1 MTHDLTTVLT
11 TIAAASASIVAILG
25 GFIASKLIAISSE
38 RSAALER
45 LKQIN
50 EELAF
55 HVSER
60 DKFQAENDED
70 DALGFIQDTIDD
82 LYIGNT
88 LENVY
93 SSVDHPRVSMET
105 LKPYWDRAVTLK
117 EQFLKTHEQYIP
129 LTKDN
134 IPENLLLAV
143 KEDDFGYEVLRALAR
158 KQKQRIRAAERERE
172 RENHPFAFAAPD
184 INGLVMTDVM
194 TDVMTYVPVSGYS
207 YQKNCD
213 SIQEHKSAIALLN
226 LQKKQCEEQISTLKK
241 PRGMGIGLLIFALFT
256 ILCIIIP
263 LGCSPFSTD
272 SYKAFII
279 AKSVFLGLF
288 LIGLIAIFGYLVYLL
303 KWNQDS

>member
-1 MTHDLTTVLT
+1 MEYDLTTVLT

-45 LKQIN
+45 LKQID

-70 DALGFIQDTIDD
+70 DALDFIRNAIGD
-82 LYIGNT
+82 LYNGIP
-88 LENVY
+88 LETVY
-93 SSVDHPRVSMET
+93 SKVDHPRIPMET

-117 EQFLKTHEQYIP
+117 EQFLDRIQKHYALTEDYIP
-129 LTKDN
+129 QR
-134 IPENLLLAV
+134 LLLTV
-143 KEDDFGYEVLRALAR
+143 KKDDFGYEVLLELGMELERRTLEAEQAR
-158 KQKQRIRAAERERE
+158 GK
-172 RENHPFAFAAPD
+172 PSSPLGFVLPD
-184 INGLVMTDVM
+184 MSNLVMPS
-194 TDVMTYVPVSGYS
+194 VPVSGYS
-207 YQKNCD
+207 YRKNCD

-241 PRGMGIGLLIFALFT
+241 PRGMGLGLLIFALFT
-256 ILCIIIP
+256 IFCIIIP

-288 LIGLIAIFGYLVYLL
+288 VIGLIAIFGYLVYLL
-303 KWNQDS
+303 KWNQGS

>member
-1 MTHDLTTVLT
+1 MEYDLTTVLT

-45 LKQIN
+45 LKQID

-70 DALGFIQDTIDD
+70 DALDFIRNAIGD
-82 LYIGNT
+82 LYNGIP
-88 LENVY
+88 LETVY
-93 SSVDHPRVSMET
+93 SKVDHPRIPMET

-117 EQFLKTHEQYIP
+117 EQFLDRIQKHYALTEDYIP
-129 LTKDN
+129 QR
-134 IPENLLLAV
+134 LLLTV
-143 KEDDFGYEVLRALAR
+143 KKDDFGYEVLLELGMELERRTLEAEQAR
-158 KQKQRIRAAERERE
+158 GK
-172 RENHPFAFAAPD
+172 PSSPLGFVLPD
-184 INGLVMTDVM
+184 MSNLVMPS
-194 TDVMTYVPVSGYS
+194 VPVSGYS
-207 YQKNCD
+207 YRKNCD

-241 PRGMGIGLLIFALFT
+241 PRGMGLGLLIFALFT
-256 ILCIIIP
+256 IFCIIIP

>member
-1 MTHDLTTVLT
+1 MTTHDLTTVLT

-70 DALGFIQDTIDD
+70 DALGFIRDAIDD
-82 LYIGNT
+82 LYNGIP
-88 LENVY
+88 LETVY
-93 SSVDHPRVSMET
+93 SNVDHPRVSMET

-117 EQFLKTHEQYIP
+117 EQFLEKLNQRDTLTEDYIP
-129 LTKDN
+129 
-134 IPENLLLAV
+134 ESLLLDV
-143 KEDDFGYEVLRALAR
+143 KEDDFGYEVLRALGR
-158 KQKQRIRAAERERE
+158 KQKEKIRASERASARASS
-172 RENHPFAFAAPD
+172 PFGFTIPD
-184 INGLVMTDVM
+184 INDLVMTDVM
-194 TDVMTYVPVSGYS
+194 ADVPVSGYS

-226 LQKKQCEEQISTLKK
+226 FQKKQCEEQISTLKK

-288 LIGLIAIFGYLVYLL
+288 VIGLIAIFGYLVYLL

>member
-1 MTHDLTTVLT
+1 MEYDLTTVLT

-70 DALGFIQDTIDD
+70 DALGFIRDAIDD
-82 LYIGNT
+82 LYNGIP
-88 LENVY
+88 LETVY
-93 SSVDHPRVSMET
+93 SNVDHPRVSMET

-117 EQFLKTHEQYIP
+117 EQFLEKLNQRDTLTEDYIP
-129 LTKDN
+129 
-134 IPENLLLAV
+134 ESLLLDV
-143 KEDDFGYEVLRALAR
+143 KEDDFGYEVLRALGR
-158 KQKQRIRAAERERE
+158 KQKEKIRASERASARASS
-172 RENHPFAFAAPD
+172 PFGFTIPD
-184 INGLVMTDVM
+184 INDLVMTDVM
-194 TDVMTYVPVSGYS
+194 ADVPVSGYS

-256 ILCIIIP
+256 IFCIIIP

-288 LIGLIAIFGYLVYLL
+288 VIGLIAIFGYLVYLL

>member
-1 MTHDLTTVLT
+1 MTYDLTTVLT

-55 HVSER
+55 HISER
-60 DKFQAENDED
+60 DKFQAENDEN
-70 DALGFIQDTIDD
+70 DALDFIRDAIDD
-82 LYIGNT
+82 LYNGIP
-88 LENVY
+88 LETVY
-93 SSVDHPRVSMET
+93 SKVDHPRIPMET

-117 EQFLKTHEQYIP
+117 EQFLDRLQKHYALTEDYIP
-129 LTKDN
+129 QR
-134 IPENLLLAV
+134 LLLTV
-143 KEDDFGYEVLRALAR
+143 KKDDFGYEVLLELGRELER
-158 KQKQRIRAAERERE
+158 RTLEAERARGK
-172 RENHPFAFAAPD
+172 PSSPLGFVLPD
-184 INGLVMTDVM
+184 MSNLVMPS
-194 TDVMTYVPVSGYS
+194 VPVSGYS
-207 YQKNCD
+207 YRKNCD

-241 PRGMGIGLLIFALFT
+241 PRGMGLGLLIFALFT
-256 ILCIIIP
+256 IFCIIIP

-288 LIGLIAIFGYLVYLL
+288 VIGLIAIFGYLVYLL

>member
-1 MTHDLTTVLT
+1 MEYDLTTVLT

-70 DALGFIQDTIDD
+70 DALGFIRDAIDD
-82 LYIGNT
+82 LYNGIP
-88 LENVY
+88 LETVY
-93 SSVDHPRVSMET
+93 SNVDHPRVSMET

-117 EQFLKTHEQYIP
+117 EQFLEKLNQRDTLTEDYIP
-129 LTKDN
+129 
-134 IPENLLLAV
+134 ESLLLDV
-143 KEDDFGYEVLRALAR
+143 KEDDFGYEVLRALGR
-158 KQKQRIRAAERERE
+158 KQMEKIRASERARA
-172 RENHPFAFAAPD
+172 RASSPFGFTIPD
-184 INGLVMTDVM
+184 INDLVMTDVM
-194 TDVMTYVPVSGYS
+194 ADVPVSGYS

-256 ILCIIIP
+256 IFCIIIP

-288 LIGLIAIFGYLVYLL
+288 VIGLIAIFGYLVYLL

>member
-1 MTHDLTTVLT
+1 MTTHDLTTVLT

-70 DALGFIQDTIDD
+70 DALGFIRDAIDD
-82 LYIGNT
+82 LYNGIP
-88 LENVY
+88 LETVY
-93 SSVDHPRVSMET
+93 SNVDHPRVSMET
-105 LKPYWDRAVTLK
+105 LKPYWGRAVTLK
-117 EQFLKTHEQYIP
+117 EQFLEKLIQRDTLTEDYIP
-129 LTKDN
+129 
-134 IPENLLLAV
+134 ESLLLDV
-143 KEDDFGYEVLRALAR
+143 KEDDFGYEVLRALGR
-158 KQKQRIRAAERERE
+158 KQKEKIRASERASARASS
-172 RENHPFAFAAPD
+172 PFGFTIPD
-184 INGLVMTDVM
+184 INDLVMTDVM
-194 TDVMTYVPVSGYS
+194 ADVPVSGYS

-256 ILCIIIP
+256 IFCIIIP

-288 LIGLIAIFGYLVYLL
+288 VIGLIAIFGYLVYLL

>member
-1 MTHDLTTVLT
+1 MPYDLTTVLT

-38 RSAALER
+38 RSAALKR
-45 LKQIN
+45 LKQID

-70 DALGFIQDTIDD
+70 DALDFIRDAIDD
-82 LYIGNT
+82 LYNDIP
-88 LENVY
+88 LETVY
-93 SSVDHPRVSMET
+93 SNVDHPRIPMET

-117 EQFLKTHEQYIP
+117 EQFLDQFQKHYALTEDYIP
-129 LTKDN
+129 
-134 IPENLLLAV
+134 ERLLLSV
-143 KEDDFGYEVLRALAR
+143 KGDDFGYEVLLELGR
-158 KQKQRIRAAERERE
+158 KLKQRIREANRVRPKPSSPLE
-172 RENHPFAFAAPD
+172 FVLPD
-184 INGLVMTDVM
+184 ISDLAMPNIS
-194 TDVMTYVPVSGYS
+194 VSGYS

-256 ILCIIIP
+256 IFCIIIP

-288 LIGLIAIFGYLVYLL
+288 VIGLIAIFGYLVYLL

>member
-45 LKQIN
+45 LKQID

-70 DALGFIQDTIDD
+70 DALDFIRNAIGD
-82 LYIGNT
+82 LYNGIP
-88 LENVY
+88 LETVY
-93 SSVDHPRVSMET
+93 SKVDHPRIPMET

-117 EQFLKTHEQYIP
+117 EQFLDRIQKHYALTEDYIP
-129 LTKDN
+129 QR
-134 IPENLLLAV
+134 LLLTV
-143 KEDDFGYEVLRALAR
+143 KKDDFGYEVLLELGMELERRTLEAEQAR
-158 KQKQRIRAAERERE
+158 GK
-172 RENHPFAFAAPD
+172 PSSPLGFVLPD
-184 INGLVMTDVM
+184 MSNLVMPS
-194 TDVMTYVPVSGYS
+194 VPVSGYS
-207 YQKNCD
+207 YRKNCD

-241 PRGMGIGLLIFALFT
+241 PRGMGLGLLIFALFT
-256 ILCIIIP
+256 IFCIIIP

-288 LIGLIAIFGYLVYLL
+288 VIGLIAIFGYLVYLL